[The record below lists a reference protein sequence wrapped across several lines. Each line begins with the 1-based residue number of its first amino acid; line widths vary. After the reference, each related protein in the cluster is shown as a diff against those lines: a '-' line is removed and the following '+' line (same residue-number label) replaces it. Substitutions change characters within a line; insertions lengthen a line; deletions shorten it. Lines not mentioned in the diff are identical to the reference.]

1 MQLPIGTSGRPLFRR
16 SKEDGDARS
25 AFFALASLMM
35 ILLPTLLMVTNP
47 QKMVAVP
54 LSLSKPNGTF
64 TPTHTGIVEQ
74 INVLATQTGFTVEM
88 HVRKSD
94 VLASTGNTEVKS
106 WDVSDWNA
114 VQDRLAEI
122 QKIDPAQSKVS
133 LRPNPGHEAQTVIG
147 WLDSLQLSMGFDS
160 VVLEHPE

>member
-1 MQLPIGTSGRPLFRR
+1 MQSPSGKSARPLFHGPR
-16 SKEDGDARS
+16 ETGDARS

-54 LSLSKPNGTF
+54 LSLSKPNGSF
-64 TPTHTGIVEQ
+64 TSTHTGIVEK
-74 INVLATQTGFTVEM
+74 INILVTSEAFTVEM

-94 VLASTGNTEVKS
+94 VLATTGNTEIKS
-106 WDVSDWNA
+106 WNLSNWKA
-114 VQDRLAEI
+114 VQNRLTEI
-122 QKIDPAQSKVS
+122 QKVDPTQSKVS
-133 LRPNPGHEAQTVIG
+133 LRPSPNHNAQTVIG
-147 WLDSLQLSMGFDS
+147 WIDSLQLSMGFES

>member
-1 MQLPIGTSGRPLFRR
+1 MQASIGHIWSIVVSPIERR
-16 SKEDGDARS
+16 WGCPVCI
-25 AFFALASLMM
+25 FALASLMM
-35 ILLPTLLMVTNP
+35 ILLPTLLMATNP

-64 TPTHTGIVEQ
+64 TPTHTGIVEK

-88 HVRKSD
+88 YVRKSD
-94 VLASTGNTEVKS
+94 VLASTGNTEIKS
-106 WDVSDWNA
+106 WSVSDWKG
-114 VQDRLAEI
+114 VQNRLVEI
-122 QKIDPAQSKVS
+122 QKIDPEQRKVS
-133 LRPNPGHEAQTVIG
+133 LRPNPSHDAQTVIG

>member
-1 MQLPIGTSGRPLFRR
+1 MQFPMGTSGRPLFRH
-16 SKEDGDARS
+16 SKENGDARS

-64 TPTHTGIVEQ
+64 TPTHTGVVEKINIV
-74 INVLATQTGFTVEM
+74 ATQNGFTVEM

-94 VLASTGNTEVKS
+94 VLASTGNTEIKS
-106 WDVSDWNA
+106 WDVSDWNG
-114 VQDRLAEI
+114 VQNRLNEI
-122 QKIDPAQSKVS
+122 QKVDPEQGKVS
-133 LRPNPGHEAQTVIG
+133 LRPNPMNDAQTVIG
-147 WLDSLQLSMGFDS
+147 WLDSLQLSMGFES

>member
-1 MQLPIGTSGRPLFRR
+1 MSSPIGQRLFRSSR
-16 SKEDGDARS
+16 EDSDARS

-64 TPTHTGIVEQ
+64 TPSHTGIVEK
-74 INVLATQTGFTVEM
+74 ITIVAMASGFTVEM

-94 VLASTGNTEVKS
+94 VLASKGNTEIKS
-106 WDVSDWNA
+106 WTVENWQG
-114 VQDRLAEI
+114 VQDRLVEI
-122 QKIDPAQSKVS
+122 QKVDPEQGKIS
-133 LRPNPGHEAQTVIG
+133 LRPSPTDDAQTVIG
-147 WLDSLQLSMGFDS
+147 WLDSLQLSMGFES

>member
-1 MQLPIGTSGRPLFRR
+1 MQFPMGTSGRPLFRR
-16 SKEDGDARS
+16 SSKNGDTRS

-54 LSLSKPNGTF
+54 LSLSKVNGTF
-64 TPTHTGIVEQ
+64 VPSHTGVVEK
-74 INVLATQTGFTVEM
+74 INVSSTGEGFVVEM

-94 VLASTGNTEVKS
+94 VLASTGNTEIKS
-106 WDVSDWNA
+106 WTVSNWEE
-114 VQDRLAEI
+114 VQHRLVEI
-122 QKIDPAQSKVS
+122 QKVDPAQRKVS
-133 LRPNPGHEAQTVIG
+133 LRPNSTHDAQTVIG

>member
-1 MQLPIGTSGRPLFRR
+1 MQFPMGTSGRPLFRH
-16 SKEDGDARS
+16 SKENGDARS

-64 TPTHTGIVEQ
+64 APTHTGVVEKINIV
-74 INVLATQTGFTVEM
+74 ATQNGFTVEM

-94 VLASTGNTEVKS
+94 VLASTGNTEIKS
-106 WDVSDWNA
+106 WDVSDWNG
-114 VQDRLAEI
+114 VQNRLNEI
-122 QKIDPAQSKVS
+122 QKVDPEQGKVS
-133 LRPNPGHEAQTVIG
+133 LRPNPMNDAQTVIG
-147 WLDSLQLSMGFDS
+147 WLDSLQLSMGFES

>member
-1 MQLPIGTSGRPLFRR
+1 MSSPMGQRLFRPSR
-16 SKEDGDARS
+16 EDNDARA

-64 TPTHTGIVEQ
+64 TPTHTGIVEK
-74 INVLATQTGFTVEM
+74 ISVLANTSGFTVEM

-94 VLASTGNTEVKS
+94 VLASAGNTEIKS
-106 WDVSDWNA
+106 WNIADWKG
-114 VQDRLAEI
+114 VQNRLLEI
-122 QKIDPAQSKVS
+122 QKIDPEQRKIS
-133 LRPNPGHEAQTVIG
+133 LRPSPTQDAQTVIQ
-147 WLDSLQLSMGFDS
+147 WLDNLQLSMGFES

>member
-1 MQLPIGTSGRPLFRR
+1 MQSPMGTSDRTLFKR
-16 SKEDGDARS
+16 SSESGDARS

-54 LSLSKPNGTF
+54 LSLSKSNGTF
-64 TPTHTGIVEQ
+64 TPTHTGIVEK
-74 INVLATQTGFTVEM
+74 ISVLAHDSKFTVEM

-94 VLASTGNTEVKS
+94 VLASTGNTEIKS
-106 WDVSDWNA
+106 WTVENWQG
-114 VQDRLAEI
+114 VQNRLVEI
-122 QKIDPAQSKVS
+122 QKVDPEQGKIS
-133 LRPNPGHEAQTVIG
+133 LRPSPTDDAQMVIG
-147 WLDSLQLSMGFDS
+147 WLDSLQLSMGFES

>member
-1 MQLPIGTSGRPLFRR
+1 MHFPMGTSGRPLFGHSRE
-16 SKEDGDARS
+16 SGDARS

-64 TPTHTGIVEQ
+64 TPTHTGIVEK
-74 INVLATQTGFTVEM
+74 INVSATDEGFVVEM

-94 VLASTGNTEVKS
+94 VLASTGNTEIKS
-106 WDVSDWNA
+106 WTTKDWTA
-114 VQDRLAEI
+114 VRNRLVEI
-122 QKIDPAQSKVS
+122 QKVDPKQSKIS
-133 LRPNPGHEAQTVIG
+133 LRPSPTDDAQTVIQ

>member
-1 MQLPIGTSGRPLFRR
+1 MQFPIGTSGRPLFRR
-16 SKEDGDARS
+16 SREDGDARS

-74 INVLATQTGFTVEM
+74 INVFATQTGFTVEM

-94 VLASTGNTEVKS
+94 VLASTGNTEIKS
-106 WDVSDWNA
+106 WSVSDWNA
-114 VQDRLAEI
+114 VQNRLAEI
-122 QKIDPAQSKVS
+122 QKIDPEQGKVS
-133 LRPNPGHEAQTVIG
+133 LRPNPSHEAQTVIG

>member
-1 MQLPIGTSGRPLFRR
+1 MQFPMGTSGRPLFGR
-16 SKEDGDARS
+16 SRESGDARS

-54 LSLSKPNGTF
+54 LSLAKPNGTF
-64 TPTHTGIVEQ
+64 TPTHTGIVEK
-74 INVLATQTGFTVEM
+74 ITVIATQKNFTVEM

-94 VLASTGNTEVKS
+94 VLASTGNTEIKS
-106 WDVSDWNA
+106 WTVSDWTG
-114 VQDRLAEI
+114 VEDRLAEI
-122 QKIDPAQSKVS
+122 QKVDPEQGKVS
-133 LRPNPGHEAQTVIG
+133 LRPSPTHDAQTVIG
-147 WLDSLQLSMGFDS
+147 WLDGLQLSMGFDS